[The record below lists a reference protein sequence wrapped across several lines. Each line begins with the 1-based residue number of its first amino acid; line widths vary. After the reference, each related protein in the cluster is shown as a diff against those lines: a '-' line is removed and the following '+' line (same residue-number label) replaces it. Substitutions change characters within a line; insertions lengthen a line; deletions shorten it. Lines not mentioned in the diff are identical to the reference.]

1 MAAALLLCALATRWA
16 SIARKPNASCS
27 KDGLAMRNGSRNSKL
42 VSRARRSAK
51 RCSAD
56 PGPFQALRSVT
67 APALQRTTPQER
79 RAALRPGHDCIAEGG
94 HRIEAGRAMTRGV
107 IVAAALLSLIA
118 ATPAAASIAYISNE
132 ESNTVSVIDTN
143 IWSVTATI
151 KVGQR
156 PRGIEFTRDGK
167 FVLVAVGDDDTIEL
181 IDVAAQKVFKTIQ
194 VGELP
199 WGITVAPK

>member
-1 MAAALLLCALATRWA
+1 
-16 SIARKPNASCS
+16 
-27 KDGLAMRNGSRNSKL
+27 
-42 VSRARRSAK
+42 
-51 RCSAD
+51 
-56 PGPFQALRSVT
+56 
-67 APALQRTTPQER
+67 
-79 RAALRPGHDCIAEGG
+79 
-94 HRIEAGRAMTRGV
+94 MTRGV